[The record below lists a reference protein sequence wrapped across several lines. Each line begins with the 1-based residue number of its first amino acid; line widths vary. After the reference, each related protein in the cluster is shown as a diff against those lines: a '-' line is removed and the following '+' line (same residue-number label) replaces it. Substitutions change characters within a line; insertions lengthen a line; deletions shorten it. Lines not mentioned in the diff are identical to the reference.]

1 MNAYFFKITKEE
13 KENILDKHKHVYD
26 GYVTEYIKP
35 NQTPLYVQDLAND
48 KEGVTVNNKGEVTT
62 YKNMNINESDAFTG
76 AVYLPE
82 PTFEEEE
89 LSEYISVGAPLDMI
103 GDGDDDLKHGTFED
117 DNEWNVTL
125 SDGLEDEDFSN
136 WDDIDEYDEETIDDV
151 FSDEE
156 FNEEMKEEIKNKIKE
171 SIDMFNRFKKFN

>member
-1 MNAYFFKITKEE
+1 MNAYFFKMTKEE

-26 GYVTEYIKP
+26 GYVTEYVKP
-35 NQTPLYVQDLAND
+35 NQTPLYVQDFAND

-82 PTFEEEE
+82 PTFEEEQE
-89 LSEYISVGAPLDMI
+89 EYISVGAPLDMI
-103 GDGDDDLKHGTFED
+103 GDGDDDLEHGTFED
-117 DNEWNVTL
+117 EDNTY
-125 SDGLEDEDFSN
+125 
-136 WDDIDEYDEETIDDV
+136 WDDMDEYDDEEVIDDI

-156 FNEEMKEEIKNKIKE
+156 FDEETKEEIKSKLKE
-171 SIDMFNRFKKFN
+171 SIDMFNRFKKYN

>member
-1 MNAYFFKITKEE
+1 MNAYFFKMTKEE

-26 GYVTEYIKP
+26 GYVTEYVKP

-82 PTFEEEE
+82 PTFEEED
-89 LSEYISVGAPLDMI
+89 EYVSVGAPLDMI
-103 GDGDDDLKHGTFED
+103 GDGDDDLEHGTFED
-117 DNEWNVTL
+117 E
-125 SDGLEDEDFSN
+125 EEFEECAHCDET
-136 WDDIDEYDEETIDDV
+136 DEYDEEVIDDI
-151 FSDEE
+151 FSDGEFDEE
-156 FNEEMKEEIKNKIKE
+156 TIEEIKSKLKE

>member
-1 MNAYFFKITKEE
+1 MTKEE

-26 GYVTEYIKP
+26 GYVTEYVKP

-82 PTFEEEE
+82 PTFEEEQE
-89 LSEYISVGAPLDMI
+89 EYISVGAPLDMI
-103 GDGDDDLKHGTFED
+103 GDGDDDLEHGTFED
-117 DNEWNVTL
+117 DEE
-125 SDGLEDEDFSN
+125 SEDN
-136 WDDIDEYDEETIDDV
+136 TYWDNMDEYDDEEVIDDI

-156 FNEEMKEEIKNKIKE
+156 FDEETKEEIKSKLKE
-171 SIDMFNRFKKFN
+171 SIDMFNRFKKYN

>member
-1 MNAYFFKITKEE
+1 MTKEE
-13 KENILDKHKHVYD
+13 KESILDKHKHIYD
-26 GYVTEYIKP
+26 GYVTEYVKP

-82 PTFEEEE
+82 PTFEEEDE
-89 LSEYISVGAPLDMI
+89 EYISVGAPLDMI
-103 GDGDDDLKHGTFED
+103 GDGDDDLEHGTFED
-117 DNEWNVTL
+117 EEESEDN
-125 SDGLEDEDFSN
+125 DY
-136 WDDIDEYDEETIDDV
+136 WDDIDGYDNEEVIDDI

-156 FNEEMKEEIKNKIKE
+156 FDEETKEEIKSKLKE